1 MFIMRHLIPL
11 VLLALLSACATTPT
25 PEPVESSP
33 EIAALVQQA
42 DDARQQGDHA
52 RAQSLLE
59 RALRIDARNPRTW
72 YELASLKL
80 DAGAL
85 DSAETFARKSLRYSG
100 ESSREAAQNWLLISE
115 IRRRLGD
122 AAGAK
127 AAQQKAQAIGRSLR

>member
-1 MFIMRHLIPL
+1 
-11 VLLALLSACATTPT
+11 
-25 PEPVESSP
+25 
-33 EIAALVQQA
+33 
-42 DDARQQGDHA
+42 
-52 RAQSLLE
+52 
-59 RALRIDARNPRTW
+59 LRIDARNPRTW

-122 AAGAK
+122 SSGAK
-127 AAQQKAQAIGRSLR
+127 AAQQKAQVIGRSIK